1 MQRLDFRRAGAGP
14 AAPPGPVLGGFGEFQ
29 LVLGERRIRWGNLQD
44 EIGVLELWMGLV
56 GLARL

>member
-1 MQRLDFRRAGAGP
+1 MVVRVEVTDPFELMKRDFFEM
-14 AAPPGPVLGGFGEFQ
+14 FGEFQ

-56 GLARL
+56 GLVRL